1 MTTKLIVTAGFL
13 VAFAAGLVT
22 GLQTRRDVVPAGPG
36 PTTQPREH
44 SRRGPGMIEEALG
57 LSSEQREK
65 MKQIWSDFARHGR
78 EEQSRLRAQ
87 YRKERD
93 DAIAAL
99 IRPEDM
105 AAYDQ
110 ILRDYNAKI
119 EALEQE
125 SRRAFEERVRLTNQ
139 ILTPEQRTK
148 YAELRKR
155 WDRGPGSAG
164 GPRGRGDR
172 DRSEEKDN
180 QRWIGERATTEPSP
194 QP

>member
-22 GLQTRRDVVPAGPG
+22 GFQARQAAAPQEPG
-36 PTTQPREH
+36 ATTQPRQEH
-44 SRRGPGMIEEALG
+44 SRRGPGMLEQALG

-65 MKQIWSDFARHGR
+65 MKQIWADFAPYAR

-105 AAYDQ
+105 TAYDQ
-110 ILRDYNAKI
+110 ILR
-119 EALEQE
+119 E
-125 SRRAFEERVRLTNQ
+125 
-139 ILTPEQRTK
+139 
-148 YAELRKR
+148 
-155 WDRGPGSAG
+155 
-164 GPRGRGDR
+164 
-172 DRSEEKDN
+172 
-180 QRWIGERATTEPSP
+180 
-194 QP
+194 